1 MRPPVPRERR
11 YETNGGTLHSV
22 TALPIKQSVTPSAR
36 PPIARS
42 ARLRAFVEVA
52 TATLDA
58 VASESRL
65 ATLVVD
71 VIERILGAHATVWIL
86 PSDGGPMTRLASV
99 HPQAQEARLETA
111 LRTFLADPADET
123 DLADLAWHD
132 GVAIL
137 PMRIRDRLAGAVA
150 VSRPDGEPFT
160 DDDVDFVHALADATG
175 ATVQN
180 ARVLADSAEV
190 MEELRQQGELM
201 EYISDALIAC
211 DSERRIVNWN
221 AGAERVYGYPQGE
234 ALGCDVF
241 ALLATNFFTVNG
253 VAVPVEEVFDEIAR
267 IGQWHGE
274 LHERRADGAPLTVMC
289 SLTLRGGPVGG
300 DAGIV
305 LVNRDVTDQRRE
317 EHRALHDALTGL
329 PNRRLLTNR
338 LYDALARRHRTG
350 SALAVLFVDL
360 DKFKPINDTY
370 GHATGDEVLMVTA
383 QRLTDVVRHSDTV
396 ARLGGDEFVVVV
408 EEAGTQENIRCVT
421 RRVVE
426 SLAEPIDVG
435 GTKVEVRASIGVA
448 VVNAP
453 QGGGEIA
460 PEALIGVADEAMYAA
475 KRKQSGMRFI
485 YCSDITDGLGRVED
499 A

>member
-1 MRPPVPRERR
+1 
-11 YETNGGTLHSV
+11 
-22 TALPIKQSVTPSAR
+22 
-36 PPIARS
+36 
-42 ARLRAFVEVA
+42 
-52 TATLDA
+52 
-58 VASESRL
+58 
-65 ATLVVD
+65 
-71 VIERILGAHATVWIL
+71 
-86 PSDGGPMTRLASV
+86 
-99 HPQAQEARLETA
+99 
-111 LRTFLADPADET
+111 
-123 DLADLAWHD
+123 
-132 GVAIL
+132 
-137 PMRIRDRLAGAVA
+137 
-150 VSRPDGEPFT
+150 
-160 DDDVDFVHALADATG
+160 
-175 ATVQN
+175 
-180 ARVLADSAEV
+180 
-190 MEELRQQGELM
+190 M

-241 ALLATNFFTVNG
+241 ALLATQFYTVSG
-253 VAVPVEEVFDEIAR
+253 VALPLEEVFEQVANV
-267 IGQWHGE
+267 GQWHGE

-289 SLTLRGGPVGG
+289 SLTSRGGPADG
-300 DAGIV
+300 DTGVV

-370 GHATGDEVLMVTA
+370 GHAAGDEVLMVMA
-383 QRLTDVVRHSDTV
+383 QRLTEVVRHSDTV

-408 EEAGTQENIRCVT
+408 EEAGTQENIRYIT

-435 GTKVEVRASIGVA
+435 GPKVEVRASIGVA

-460 PEALIGVADEAMYAA
+460 PDTLIGIADEAMYEA
-475 KRKQSGMRFI
+475 KHNHSGMRFT
-485 YCSDITDGLGRVED
+485 YCSDISGKQGRVG
-499 A
+499 AA

>member
-1 MRPPVPRERR
+1 MTSSVQPP
-11 YETNGGTLHSV
+11 T
-22 TALPIKQSVTPSAR
+22 
-36 PPIARS
+36 ARS
-42 ARLRAFVEVA
+42 ARLRAFVEVTA
-52 TATLDA
+52 ATLDA
-58 VASESRL
+58 VAGEQRL
-65 ATLVVD
+65 AALVAD
-71 VIERILGAHATVWIL
+71 LIERSLDAHATVWIL
-86 PSDGGPMTRLASV
+86 PTDGGPMRMLAGNHPEADETRLAGV
-99 HPQAQEARLETA
+99 LAEWT
-111 LRTFLADPADET
+111 ADPAT
-123 DLADLAWHD
+123 DADAAWID
-132 GVAIL
+132 GIALL
-137 PMRIRDRLAGAVA
+137 PMRVRDRLAGAVA
-150 VSRPDGEPFT
+150 VSRPGGKPFT
-160 DDDVDFVHALADATG
+160 DDDVDFVHALADVTG
-175 ATVQN
+175 ATIRN

-241 ALLATNFFTVNG
+241 ALLATQFYTVSG
-253 VAVPVEEVFDEIAR
+253 VALPLEEVFEQVANV
-267 IGQWHGE
+267 GQWHGE

-289 SLTLRGGPVGG
+289 SLTSRGGPADG
-300 DAGIV
+300 DTGVV

-370 GHATGDEVLMVTA
+370 GHAAGDEVLMVMA
-383 QRLTDVVRHSDTV
+383 QRLTEVVRHSDTV

-408 EEAGTQENIRCVT
+408 EEAGTQENIRYIT

-435 GTKVEVRASIGVA
+435 GPKVEVRASIGVA

-460 PEALIGVADEAMYAA
+460 PDTLIGIADEAMYEA
-475 KRKQSGMRFI
+475 KHNHSGMRFT
-485 YCSDITDGLGRVED
+485 YCSDISGKQGRVG
-499 A
+499 AA